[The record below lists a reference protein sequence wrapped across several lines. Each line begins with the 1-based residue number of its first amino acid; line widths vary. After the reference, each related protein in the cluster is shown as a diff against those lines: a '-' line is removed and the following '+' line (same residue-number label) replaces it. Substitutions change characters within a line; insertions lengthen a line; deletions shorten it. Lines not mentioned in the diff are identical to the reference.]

1 MPDASRRA
9 LLAAGGIGAVALVA
23 GPPATA
29 AAAPAASAAAGVPP
43 RSSFAAVRGT
53 VVKMRGPSGVVRAVV
68 ADIGD
73 LAGARA
79 GDQRRYSVILRPK
92 RPLADGIYRVSSPKL
107 RSTSLFFANVD
118 RRPGARLQA
127 IVSAAPRG
135 VRASVKSPHHRP
147 GA

>member
-1 MPDASRRA
+1 MPDASRRT
-9 LLAAGGIGAVALVA
+9 LLAAGGIGAAALVA
-23 GPPATA
+23 GAPGSA
-29 AAAPAASAAAGVPP
+29 AASAPASAAAKVPL

-73 LAGARA
+73 LAGAPA

-92 RPLADGIYRVSSPKL
+92 RPLADGIYRVSGPKL

-118 RRPGARLQA
+118 RRQGARLQA
-127 IVSAAPRG
+127 VVSAAPRG
-135 VRASVKSPHHRP
+135 GRVSVHSPHHRS

>member
-9 LLAAGGIGAVALVA
+9 LLAAGGIGAAALVA
-23 GPPATA
+23 GAPPAS
-29 AAAPAASAAAGVPP
+29 AASAAASAAGRMPT
-43 RSSFAAVRGT
+43 RGSFAAVRGT

-79 GDQRRYSVILRPK
+79 GDPRRYSVILKPK
-92 RPLADGIYRVSSPKL
+92 RPLADGIYRVSSRKL
-107 RSTSLFFANVD
+107 RGTSLFFANVD

-127 IVSAAPRG
+127 VVSAAPRG
-135 VRASVKSPHHRP
+135 GRVSVHSPHHRS

>member
-9 LLAAGGIGAVALVA
+9 LLAVGGIGAAALVT
-23 GPPATA
+23 G
-29 AAAPAASAAAGVPP
+29 APAASAASARVGKMPT

-73 LAGARA
+73 LAGARS

-92 RPLADGIYRVSSPKL
+92 RPLPDGIYRVSSPKL
-107 RSTSLFFANVD
+107 RRTSLFFANVD

-127 IVSAAPRG
+127 IVSASPRG
-135 VRASVKSPHHRP
+135 VRVSVQPPHHRP

>member
-9 LLAAGGIGAVALVA
+9 LLAAGGVTAAALVA
-23 GPPATA
+23 G
-29 AAAPAASAAAGVPP
+29 APSPSAAASAARIGKIPS

-92 RPLADGIYRVSSPKL
+92 RPLPDGIYRVSSPKL
-107 RSTSLFFANVD
+107 RGTSLFFANVD

-127 IVSAAPRG
+127 IVSAAPRS
-135 VRASVKSPHHRP
+135 VRVSVPSPHHRP

>member
-1 MPDASRRA
+1 MAEASRRT
-9 LLAAGGIGAVALVA
+9 LLAVGGVGAAALVVGA
-23 GPPATA
+23 PSTA
-29 AAAPAASAAAGVPP
+29 AAAPAAAKAAKVPL
-43 RSSFAAVRGT
+43 RSSFTAVRGT

-68 ADIGD
+68 SDIGD

-107 RSTSLFFANVD
+107 RGTSLFFANVD

-135 VRASVKSPHHRP
+135 VRVSAQSPHHRS